1 MLHIVVHKEA
11 QTRGK
16 DDAAT
21 PGPRF
26 CCSVRP
32 FAEGLC
38 LIVRGRLLAGLI
50 GGSSTH
56 KEPKVCA
63 SKEDTILGRPNKEAA
78 GVSGTALP
86 EHSQHSGW
94 PCLESK
100 ITRNQLRTVSC
111 SARSSSTAQRE
122 ARQPCG
128 CWLHSSLQR
137 LTLEARARCAQAP
150 GSLFI
155 FLVNQPLISTINASS

>member
-26 CCSVRP
+26 CCSARP

-38 LIVRGRLLAGLI
+38 VIVRGRLLAGLI
-50 GGSSTH
+50 GSSTH

-63 SKEDTILGRPNKEAA
+63 SKEDTILGGLIRKQLVCLGQPFQNTPSILA
-78 GVSGTALP
+78 GLA
-86 EHSQHSGW
+86 
-94 PCLESK
+94 
-100 ITRNQLRTVSC
+100 
-111 SARSSSTAQRE
+111 
-122 ARQPCG
+122 
-128 CWLHSSLQR
+128 
-137 LTLEARARCAQAP
+137 
-150 GSLFI
+150 
-155 FLVNQPLISTINASS
+155 